1 MTQPYF
7 DIGNT
12 KNRRTSA
19 IISSRLPSQRYR
31 EKEEFLCEHG
41 SRVRG
46 QLLTKRL
53 MLSDPRSE
61 AGAARSACISTAYL
75 FPLPTPISSL
85 FSSFFL
91 SIWPACFALRYVYEE
106 ALDVSTSPGRAVS
119 CSPSRK
125 TPAWKTDEKLSE
137 YLPRRR
143 KKNVS
148 LIPATASFVEAVSDT
163 V

>member
-19 IISSRLPSQRYR
+19 IISSRLPSQRCR

-106 ALDVSTSPGRAVS
+106 ALDIST
-119 CSPSRK
+119 SPSRK

-148 LIPATASFVEAVSDT
+148 LIPTTASFVEAVSDT

>member
-106 ALDVSTSPGRAVS
+106 ALDIST
-119 CSPSRK
+119 SPSRK

>member
-1 MTQPYF
+1 MEILK
-7 DIGNT
+7 IGVHP
-12 KNRRTSA
+12 
-19 IISSRLPSQRYR
+19 RLYPRDYR
-31 EKEEFLCEHG
+31 SEREREFLCEHG

-53 MLSDPRSE
+53 MLSDSRSE

-75 FPLPTPISSL
+75 FPPSLLLPL
-85 FSSFFL
+85 FFL
-91 SIWPACFALRYVYEE
+91 LSFHLANVFRAKIRVRGSAGCFYVP
-106 ALDVSTSPGRAVS
+106 TFPGRAVP

-137 YLPRRR
+137 CLPRRR